1 MEDRLMRLSKKPRV
15 QIMIVLHEFNDVV
28 MRLCIDHWICGKR
41 IRTGKGLDDG
51 IIDVGILGDCKGLVG
66 GEETLEEG
74 EKGWHI
80 GVLESGLIDIV
91 QHGTSIF
98 YEARMGLFFN
108 AH

>member
-1 MEDRLMRLSKKPRV
+1 MRLSKKPWV

-80 GVLESGLIDIV
+80 GKLVD
-91 QHGTSIF
+91 
-98 YEARMGLFFN
+98 YYCAARNFNFFMKPEWDCFSTPTDV
-108 AH
+108 